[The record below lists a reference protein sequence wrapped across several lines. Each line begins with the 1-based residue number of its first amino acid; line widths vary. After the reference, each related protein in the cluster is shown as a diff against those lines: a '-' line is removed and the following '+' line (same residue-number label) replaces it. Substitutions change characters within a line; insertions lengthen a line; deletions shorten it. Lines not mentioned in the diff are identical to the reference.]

1 VDDDLLT
8 FACPRCAAP
17 VSERLYG
24 PCTDCRAQLVASL
37 GGVRRDIEA
46 SRFEPSMHVTPNQ
59 VATKE

>member
-1 VDDDLLT
+1 VDDDLLD
-8 FACPRCAAP
+8 FVCPRCAAE

-24 PCTDCRAQLVASL
+24 PCSDCRAQLVANL
-37 GGVRRDIEA
+37 GGERRDVQA